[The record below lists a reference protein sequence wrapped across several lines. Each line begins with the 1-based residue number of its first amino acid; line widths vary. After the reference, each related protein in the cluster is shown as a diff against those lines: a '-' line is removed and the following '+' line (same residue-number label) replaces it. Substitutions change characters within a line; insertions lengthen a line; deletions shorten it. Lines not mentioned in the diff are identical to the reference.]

1 MDLETLNKE
10 YIQLKEEL
18 QKVYK
23 EIEFMENRSN
33 DLADDK
39 IIAKANLIVA
49 KRKSDIEAQRTA
61 EEEITRIDSE
71 IKSIKEN
78 LFYKK
83 EELGILQVKINVR
96 VEELK
101 KNSQF
106 KEIIKEEM
114 LQKCN
119 DKLSQYEEEKEELLE
134 KKDRVI
140 NLKQIITK
148 HPVLNNNLKKILQ
161 NTMMIKDLKQ
171 ELESIKRWYK
181 L

>member
-61 EEEITRIDSE
+61 EEEIIRIDSE
-71 IKSIKEN
+71 IKSTKEN

-114 LQKCN
+114 LQKYN
-119 DKLSQYEEEKEELLE
+119 DKLSQYEEEK
-134 KKDRVI
+134 K
-140 NLKQIITK
+140 N
-148 HPVLNNNLKKILQ
+148 
-161 NTMMIKDLKQ
+161 
-171 ELESIKRWYK
+171 S
-181 L
+181 

>member
-114 LQKCN
+114 LQKYN

-134 KKDRVI
+134 KKDRLI